1 MYWVWIRIAA
11 AVTALSGVVAGF
23 IVNVD
28 RAARQGQDLG
38 AVLANYFSLFTI
50 ISSLLSVV
58 MLVAAATWWQ
68 RHPGTSPE
76 PLRIALGMAAVAG
89 PVILLGLV
97 FNALLRGL
105 PSEVALGDSAGIAL
119 LDSYATD
126 VLHVVMPLYFVL
138 DLLLAPRKRGLPWWS
153 LGVIVG
159 YPLAWT
165 AYTMIRGELVA
176 NPDGSTAWWYPY
188 PFLDP
193 HGAGGYGSALTYIG
207 AILGAFIVL
216 GVGIVMVGR
225 FREKRAGHRA
235 ATAPTAGRL
244 AH

>member
-28 RAARQGQDLG
+28 RTARLGQHLG
-38 AVLANYFSLFTI
+38 VVLANYFSLFTI

-58 MLVAAATWWQ
+58 VLVAAATWWQ
-68 RHPGTSPE
+68 RNPGTSPE
-76 PLRIALGMAAVAG
+76 PLSIALGMAAVAG

-126 VLHVVMPLYFVL
+126 VLHVVMPIYFVL
-138 DLLLAPRKRGLPWWS
+138 DLLLAPRRRGLPWWS
-153 LGVIVG
+153 LAVIVG

-165 AYTMIRGELVA
+165 AYTMIRGELVG

-207 AILGAFIVL
+207 AILGAFIVI
-216 GVGIVMVGR
+216 GVGIIMIGHY
-225 FREKRAGHRA
+225 REKRAATRA
-235 ATAPTAGRL
+235 GAAPTAGRL